1 MRRLEE
7 MKNWSY
13 KEAYE
18 FALDVEN
25 RKCFPEMQE
34 YVSDLTVVPTFDLRK
49 KSNARK
55 MIVESINSRTFI
67 LVDGASRNGKTTFA
81 NRLAKE
87 IDGIVLDIDYLCKEW
102 GDKEL
107 ENAKD
112 MIEYFKIATN
122 IGTLTDNFLL
132 MELENIVRQKS
143 ELNKPVILVGMYL
156 DLMFRT
162 VIFKC
167 FGKRYFEK
175 IVSILCFK
183 DSFKKVE
190 YLIKSGEQEFGG
202 TVMPGEREKCL
213 GQYNIV
219 RDIVIKQKG
228 ISLGLGVDRSFIIN
242 TDVSNK
248 FKD

>member
-1 MRRLEE
+1 M
-7 MKNWSY
+7 
-13 KEAYE
+13 A
-18 FALDVEN
+18 
-25 RKCFPEMQE
+25 
-34 YVSDLTVVPTFDLRK
+34 
-49 KSNARK
+49 
-55 MIVESINSRTFI
+55 
-67 LVDGASRNGKTTFA
+67 
-81 NRLAKE
+81 
-87 IDGIVLDIDYLCKEW
+87 
-102 GDKEL
+102 
-107 ENAKD
+107 
-112 MIEYFKIATN
+112 
-122 IGTLTDNFLL
+122 
-132 MELENIVRQKS
+132 
-143 ELNKPVILVGMYL
+143 
-156 DLMFRT
+156 
-162 VIFKC
+162 KC

-175 IVSILCFK
+175 IVSILCFE